1 MYVNTPLA
9 LCLSFLPLCIQ
20 LQLGKYFMF
29 PIHINMYWYINS
41 QCISAFTPHKFLIFV
56 GLLVITTKVIF
67 NPPRENRIFVTLL
80 NWTVCRG
87 ADLVFQI
94 WYWLNFM
101 IAPACHV
108 IYLMVTFP
116 TYSMIWINFILSIV
130 RQYSLYV
137 QLSTFV
143 F

>member
-1 MYVNTPLA
+1 
-9 LCLSFLPLCIQ
+9 
-20 LQLGKYFMF
+20 MF

-87 ADLVFQI
+87 ADLVFKI
-94 WYWLNFM
+94 
-101 IAPACHV
+101 
-108 IYLMVTFP
+108 
-116 TYSMIWINFILSIV
+116 
-130 RQYSLYV
+130 
-137 QLSTFV
+137 
-143 F
+143 